1 MLNLFFLWGIVIL
14 ILGLLFV
21 YYKLKRKKDIDGL
34 VFVTNSILS
43 FFLKFINKT
52 FKTTF
57 TAITNPFTL
66 RIHLTNYKDY
76 CNIQTYDTLYK
87 HEYIHTL
94 QIKKLKPL
102 KFIILYILHSFKGYK
117 NNKYELEAQFLE
129 NNTIDEINKYFE
141 GK

>member
-1 MLNLFFLWGIVIL
+1 MLTLFFLWGIVIL

-21 YYKLKRKKDIDGL
+21 YYKFKRKKDIDGL
-34 VFVTNSILS
+34 VFVTNSLLS
-43 FFLKFINKT
+43 FFLKLINKI

-66 RIHLTNYKDY
+66 RIHITDYKDY
-76 CNIQTYDTLYK
+76 CSIQTYDTLYK

-94 QIKKLKPL
+94 QIKRLKPI
-102 KFIILYILHSFKGYK
+102 KFTILYLLNSLKGYK